1 MRPLAGALAVTAI
14 SLTACAGPG
23 ARAGAPATAS
33 MRAAVG
39 DAAPG
44 GSPAT
49 ATAAATAL
57 PAGLVFDVRDHGA
70 RGDGT
75 TLDTDAINAAID
87 AAAAAGGG
95 TVVFPAGTYPSFSI
109 RLRSHVAL
117 YLGRGATLLA
127 ADPAD
132 YPGRDYDPPEPN
144 IWGDEHEYQDFGH
157 SHWHNSLIRGEGLQD
172 VAILGPGTI
181 DGAGL
186 WKGLYPPLG
195 PAPTGESLG
204 NKAIALKR
212 SRNVVLRDF
221 TIFRGGHFGILA
233 TGVDNLVIDNLTIDT
248 NRDGID
254 IDACRNVRIA
264 NVSISSQN
272 DDAIVL
278 KSSYALGEAR
288 ITENVTITNS
298 LVAGYDMGSLLDG
311 TYRRTVERA
320 PDRDGPAGRIK
331 FGTESN
337 GGFRNITISN
347 VVFDRS
353 RGLALET
360 VDGGVLEDVVVSN
373 ITMRDLSNAPFFLRL
388 GARMRGPEGVP
399 VGRMRRITISNVVA
413 YDADPRFA
421 AIISGIPGHPIEDVK
436 LSDIQIWYRGGV
448 TMDQVATQPDSM
460 VNPFFAVGR
469 DGTGAGADGEAGGR
483 DPFDVPERAAA
494 YPEASMFG
502 LLPAYGFFIRHAA
515 GIELDNVELHL
526 MEADERPTFVLRDV
540 TDVDFIHLKVRRPDD
555 RPVFVLEDVRD
566 FRVALSDPVPDTV
579 RATIEREEF

>member
-1 MRPLAGALAVTAI
+1 MRHRPRRRAALA
-14 SLTACAGPG
+14 
-23 ARAGAPATAS
+23 
-33 MRAAVG
+33 AAV
-39 DAAPG
+39 
-44 GSPAT
+44 
-49 ATAAATAL
+49 ATAALVAPSAAQR
-57 PAGLVFDVRDHGA
+57 PPGGMPVFDVRDHGA
-70 RGDGT
+70 RGDGS

-95 TVVFPAGTYPSFSI
+95 TVFFPAGTYPSFTL
-109 RLRSHVAL
+109 RLRSHVEL
-117 YLGRGATLLA
+117 HLGRGATLLA

-132 YPGRDYDPPEPN
+132 YPGHGYDPAEPN
-144 IWGDEHEYQDFGH
+144 VWGDEHAYQDFGH
-157 SHWHNSLIRGEGLQD
+157 SHWHNSLVRGVDVED
-172 VAILGPGTI
+172 VAITGPGTI

-195 PAPTGESLG
+195 PAPTGESPG

-212 SRNVVLRDF
+212 ARNVTLRDF

-233 TGVDNLVIDNLTIDT
+233 TGVDNLVIDNLRIDT

-254 IDACRNVRIA
+254 IDACRNVRIS
-264 NVSISSQN
+264 NVSVNSPN

-278 KSSYALGEAR
+278 KSSYALGEPR

-298 LVAGYDMGSLLDG
+298 LVSGYDMGSMLDG

-337 GGFRNITISN
+337 GGFRNITITN

-373 ITMRDLSNAPFFLRL
+373 ITMRDLSNGPFFLRL
-388 GARMRGPEGVP
+388 GARMRGPEGTP
-399 VGRMRRITISNVVA
+399 VGRMRRISISNVVVWG
-413 YDADPRFA
+413 ADPRFA
-421 AIISGIPGHPIEDVK
+421 AIIAGIPGHPIEDVT

-448 TMDQVATQPDSM
+448 TLDQVAEQPDSL

-469 DGTGAGADGEAGGR
+469 EGTGEGMDGSADGRR
-483 DPFDVPERAAA
+483 DPFEVPERVDA

-502 LLPAYGFFIRHAA
+502 LLPAYGFYIRHAR
-515 GIELDNVELHL
+515 GITLDNVTLHL
-526 MEADERPTFVLRDV
+526 VEDDERPTFILEDAHDV
-540 TDVDFIHLKVRRPDD
+540 GVRGLTVRRPGDEPIFLL
-555 RPVFVLEDVRD
+555 REVSD
-566 FRVALSDPVPDTV
+566 FRVALSDPVPDIV
-579 RATIEREEF
+579 LDRAQNQSIP

>member
-1 MRPLAGALAVTAI
+1 MTPSDLRTRAARLAPVCL
-14 SLTACAGPG
+14 LTAVL
-23 ARAGAPATAS
+23 ATACS
-33 MRAAVG
+33 PPRATG
-39 DAAPG
+39 ERP
-44 GSPAT
+44 
-49 ATAAATAL
+49 L
-57 PAGLVFDVRDHGA
+57 PAGSAAPANSPASDARPTVYDVRSYGA
-70 RGDGT
+70 RGDGR

-87 AAAAAGGG
+87 AAASAGGG
-95 TVVFPAGTYPSFSI
+95 TVHFPAGTYPSFSI
-109 RLRSHVAL
+109 HLRSHVSL
-117 YLGRGATLLA
+117 HLGRGATLLA

-132 YPGRDYDPPEPN
+132 YQGPGYDPPEPN

-157 SHWHNSLIRGEGLQD
+157 SHWHNSLIWGEDLED
-172 VAILGPGTI
+172 VGILGPGTI

-195 PAPTGESLG
+195 PAPTGPNPG
-204 NKAIALKR
+204 NKAIALKN
-212 SRNVVLRDF
+212 SRNVTLRDF

-233 TGVDNLVIDNLTIDT
+233 TGVDNLVIDGLKIDT

-254 IDACRNVRIA
+254 IDACRNVRIS
-264 NVSISSQN
+264 NVSVNSPN

-298 LVAGYDMGSLLDG
+298 LVSGYDMGSLLDG

-320 PDRDGPAGRIK
+320 PDQDGPAGRIK

-373 ITMRDLSNAPFFLRL
+373 ITMRDVSNAPFFLRL
-388 GARMRGPEGVP
+388 GARMRGPDGVP
-399 VGRMRRITISNVVA
+399 VGKLRRVTISNVVV

-421 AIISGIPGHPIEDVK
+421 AIIAGIPGHPVEDVK
-436 LSDIQIWYRGGV
+436 LSDIRIHYRGGV
-448 TMDQVATQPDSM
+448 TMEQVAEQPDSLI
-460 VNPFFAVGR
+460 NPFFALGD
-469 DGTGAGADGEAGGR
+469 DGTGAGADGAALARR
-483 DPFDVPERAAA
+483 DPYDVPEREDA

-502 LLPAYGFFIRHAA
+502 LLPAYGFYIRHAR
-515 GIELDNVELHL
+515 GIELDNVSIHL
-526 MEADERPTFVLRDV
+526 IEADERPTFVLQDV
-540 TDVDFIHLKVRRPDD
+540 ADASFVGLEVERGDH
-555 RPVFVLEDVRD
+555 RPVFWLENVTG
-566 FRVALSDPVPDTV
+566 FRVALSEPMDDM
-579 RATIEREEF
+579 ALERVERDAF